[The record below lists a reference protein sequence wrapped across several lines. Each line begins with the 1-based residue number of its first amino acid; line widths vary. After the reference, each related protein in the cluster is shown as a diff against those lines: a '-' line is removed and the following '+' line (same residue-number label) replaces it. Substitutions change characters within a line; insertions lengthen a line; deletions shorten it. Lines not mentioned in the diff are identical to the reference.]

1 MAAVFKQ
8 EAHKLIDQLPDTA
21 TWDDLAEKARYLAAV
36 DRGIDAAKRSEYA
49 RPECIKALF
58 AKWSMDVEA

>member
-1 MAAVFKQ
+1 MAAVFTQ

-36 DRGIDAAKRSEYA
+36 DRGIDAAKRRDFA
-49 RPECIKALF
+49 RPECIQALF
-58 AKWSMDVEA
+58 AKWGVDVEA